1 MDRPI
6 AQSRPS
12 AQAPSAIAIAKDAVL
27 AVVMVAVIASLAISV
42 GLLASIAH
50 NA

>member
-12 AQAPSAIAIAKDAVL
+12 AQPPPATAIAHDAVL
-27 AVVMVAVIASLAISV
+27 AVVMVAVMALLAISV

-50 NA
+50 GA